1 MIRGIPSL
9 RTGGSPEDPED
20 EVMTVTAEGVDI
32 PLTSRPRSRLGRL
45 NPIKL
50 PGRMVRSLLGG
61 LGGLGGYEFL
71 RDRLAR
77 GIENADLG
85 PLRVL
90 GILPESLRESMAN
103 VFDESTL
110 VADDLPGHVHDFAEL
125 IAAKAIMD
133 AGGNI
138 PDSGVHVPYPTQ
150 GFAAEHFQPA
160 IQDRMLGKLLGTDM
174 DAESM
179 SRDEF
184 NEAMGFMDPSGWGAT
199 FGQGT
204 LFEDPEGNI
213 HLIDRYNF
221 PNMTAGQ
228 VPGREKD
235 TSRQFS
241 DYARGLGE
249 HDSEQFRADI
259 KAFLTD
265 ENRSKAQRFKNV
277 LRHYASEFGST
288 EDDPTEGRSWDI
300 NLGPRDELLARY
312 AQATDP
318 DKQNLLERGLA
329 FLGNLRSRERASSPA
344 QVAQRTVLIPEAP
357 EVVSALEPS
366 MADIEFDNYQ
376 NGGIVPLRDRP
387 IFGQR
392 PKKLWDAVQ
401 RFLNPE
407 TPAETA
413 AVVGTSMI
421 EPAGTIMDATDL
433 YIGLRDRDLPRAG
446 AAGAGLLLPMV
457 SGRLMREGGSRAV
470 DAMEDAINRGDL
482 DAINDAI
489 DKLPPP
495 PSDLV
500 LPDANELLRLNRRNQ
515 WLEPSEVQGPV
526 YHGTTHVFDEFDP
539 RMGNPESH
547 HGASSYFSSS
557 PTDVQTNYARIDGPD
572 VTQRIELEQERLMN
586 LEDLDE
592 ATALSSAR
600 TRILGEHQGATVPA
614 NIRLENP
621 VDTRP
626 DGTVFKFEEYFD
638 DELGRVE
645 EGELFDIIDAMNKV
659 GGDLGVDTGPAV
671 RELAITA
678 LDEGGISAYD
688 LERIMRGDLGDQFFD
703 AIDPATDEALGG
715 VGEFLRRV
723 YKEAGYDG
731 TIVDA
736 EATFGPRMMELFDRR
751 PGGPIRVP
759 VAGMPGVEG
768 ATHYAVFDP
777 RNIRSPFAR
786 FDPSRRDSADLLAG
800 LAGLLATGSMR
811 GRDRDNYVE
820 R

>member
-50 PGRMVRSLLGG
+50 PGRMARSVLGG

-85 PLRVL
+85 PLRAL

-103 VFDESTL
+103 VFDESAL

-228 VPGREKD
+228 LPNRD
-235 TSRQFS
+235 TDMSFS
-241 DYARGLGE
+241 PYARGEGP
-249 HDSEQFRADI
+249 HDRPQFRADMR
-259 KAFLTD
+259 ALLTD
-265 ENRSKAQRFKNV
+265 EERSMSQRWKNA

-329 FLGNLRSRERASSPA
+329 FLGNLRNRERATSSGQA
-344 QVAQRTVLIPEAP
+344 AQRTVLIPEAP
-357 EVVSALEPS
+357 RSTPMPRELEI
-366 MADIEFDNYQ
+366 DRIQFDN
-376 NGGIVPLRDRP
+376 
-387 IFGQR
+387 
-392 PKKLWDAVQ
+392 
-401 RFLNPE
+401 
-407 TPAETA
+407 
-413 AVVGTSMI
+413 
-421 EPAGTIMDATDL
+421 
-433 YIGLRDRDLPRAG
+433 
-446 AAGAGLLLPMV
+446 
-457 SGRLMREGGSRAV
+457 
-470 DAMEDAINRGDL
+470 
-482 DAINDAI
+482 
-489 DKLPPP
+489 
-495 PSDLV
+495 
-500 LPDANELLRLNRRNQ
+500 
-515 WLEPSEVQGPV
+515 
-526 YHGTTHVFDEFDP
+526 
-539 RMGNPESH
+539 
-547 HGASSYFSSS
+547 
-557 PTDVQTNYARIDGPD
+557 
-572 VTQRIELEQERLMN
+572 
-586 LEDLDE
+586 
-592 ATALSSAR
+592 
-600 TRILGEHQGATVPA
+600 
-614 NIRLENP
+614 
-621 VDTRP
+621 
-626 DGTVFKFEEYFD
+626 
-638 DELGRVE
+638 
-645 EGELFDIIDAMNKV
+645 
-659 GGDLGVDTGPAV
+659 
-671 RELAITA
+671 
-678 LDEGGISAYD
+678 
-688 LERIMRGDLGDQFFD
+688 
-703 AIDPATDEALGG
+703 
-715 VGEFLRRV
+715 
-723 YKEAGYDG
+723 
-731 TIVDA
+731 
-736 EATFGPRMMELFDRR
+736 
-751 PGGPIRVP
+751 
-759 VAGMPGVEG
+759 
-768 ATHYAVFDP
+768 
-777 RNIRSPFAR
+777 
-786 FDPSRRDSADLLAG
+786 
-800 LAGLLATGSMR
+800 
-811 GRDRDNYVE
+811 
-820 R
+820 